1 MTDPD
6 FPDELRAFIRDHV
19 PDVDAAELLLML
31 AREPGRRYDVAE
43 LIAALQPSAI
53 NDAAARRHLALFQE
67 RGLVVST
74 RASTFEYAPDTP
86 QLDALVHALGKVYR
100 ERPVTMVRM
109 IYDLKDEKI
118 RSFADAFRIKKP

>member
-1 MTDPD
+1 VADPD

-19 PDVDAAELLLML
+19 PDVDASELLLFL
-31 AREPGRRYDVAE
+31 AREPGRRYDLAD
-43 LIAALQPSAI
+43 LIAALRPTVITEAV
-53 NDAAARRHLALFQE
+53 ARKHLALFQE

-74 RASTFEYAPDTP
+74 SANTYEYAPDTP
-86 QLDALVHALGKVYR
+86 QLDALVNALGKVYR